1 MKAAGRSQSVSPV
14 DTAVL
19 RGKNCDMLADSDDSD
34 TGKATAIQKA
44 VRLMQAI
51 AASDSPQQLADLA
64 DHIGMPKPTVH
75 RLLAQLE
82 DVGMV
87 GRDLGGK
94 GYTVGT
100 TWLQLAIG
108 AMTARAKQPAIHA
121 LMRSLVNQ
129 IQESCNLSVLQ
140 GHEVLYIERVE
151 CDWPLRMQL
160 HAGSRVP
167 VYCTASGKMLLAHLP
182 TKTRQRLLAGL
193 EMKKFTNN
201 TIVDPGQMEKEFEK
215 IRANDVSI
223 NKEEYHLG
231 LIGVSVP
238 VRSRNNAVIATLS
251 IHAPSFRMSV
261 ETALSYVPQLKKTA
275 QEIAEETG
283 A

>member
-1 MKAAGRSQSVSPV
+1 
-14 DTAVL
+14 
-19 RGKNCDMLADSDDSD
+19 MLADPDDSHESS
-34 TGKATAIQKA
+34 KATAIQKA

-51 AASDSPQQLADLA
+51 AAADGPQQLADLA
-64 DHIGMPKPTVH
+64 DHIDMPKPTVH

-108 AMTARAKQPAIHA
+108 AMTVRAKQPAVHA
-121 LMRSLVNQ
+121 LMRGLVNHV
-129 IQESCNLSVLQ
+129 QESCNLSVLQ

-167 VYCTASGKMLLAHLP
+167 IHCTASGKLLLAHMP
-182 TKTRQRLLAGL
+182 KKNRQRLLAGL
-193 EMKKFTNN
+193 ELKKFTNN
-201 TIVDPGQMEKEFEK
+201 TIVDPELMEKEFEK
-215 IRANDVSI
+215 ILADDMSI

-238 VRSRNNAVIATLS
+238 MRSRENFVIATLS

-275 QEIAEETG
+275 QEIVEEIG